1 MVSEA
6 WRSTAGGME
15 LYCALAGIF
24 YNTYIKSPRFKVFT
38 LNEFTGT
45 RNSYLN
51 YQHGVISNMLY
62 NIFLDKRLIK
72 ILFEG
77 SQSRL

>member
-6 WRSTAGGME
+6 RRSPAREME
-15 LYCALAGIF
+15 HYCALAGIF
-24 YNTYIKSPRFKVFT
+24 YSTYIKSPRFKVFT
-38 LNEFTGT
+38 LSEFTGT

-51 YQHGVISNMLY
+51 YQHRVISNRFY
-62 NIFLDKRLIK
+62 NIILDKRLIK

>member
-6 WRSTAGGME
+6 RRSTARGME
-15 LYCALAGIF
+15 LYFALAGIF